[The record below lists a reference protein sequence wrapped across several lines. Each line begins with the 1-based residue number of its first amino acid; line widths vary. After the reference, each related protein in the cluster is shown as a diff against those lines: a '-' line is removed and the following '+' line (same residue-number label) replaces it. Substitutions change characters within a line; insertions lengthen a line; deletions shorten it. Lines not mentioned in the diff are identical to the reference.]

1 MTGSDTA
8 PSSHDTHPV
17 HPISAT
23 IVLLAFV
30 ALFSALF
37 AKMASASFD
46 ASIAIV
52 AGLFAV
58 FGLLWIWV
66 LDRD

>member
-1 MTGSDTA
+1 MTGPDA
-8 PSSHDTHPV
+8 AHASHDAHSA

-30 ALFSALF
+30 ALFCALF
-37 AKMASASFD
+37 AKMAGVSFD
-46 ASIAIV
+46 ASIAVV
-52 AGLFAV
+52 AALFTV

>member
-1 MTGSDTA
+1 MTGTDTA
-8 PSSHDTHPV
+8 HSSHDA

-23 IVLLAFV
+23 IVLLLFV

-37 AKMASASFD
+37 AKMASVSFD
-46 ASIAIV
+46 VSIAIV